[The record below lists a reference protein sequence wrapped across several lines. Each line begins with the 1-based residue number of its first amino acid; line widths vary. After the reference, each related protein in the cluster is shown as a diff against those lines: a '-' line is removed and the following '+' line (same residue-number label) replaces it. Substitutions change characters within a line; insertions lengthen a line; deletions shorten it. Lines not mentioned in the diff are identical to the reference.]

1 LLDIS
6 GHPNLIQ
13 MIGVVKCSHSLSM
26 VSKAAPFVCIV
37 MEYVADS
44 TRLSQHIQ
52 YISDKCKSAGGNG
65 RLNKSDTQ
73 KWVHAF
79 AVSVVGS
86 VASALAFMHQ
96 RGYVHGDVWS
106 ENILVNKAGK
116 TVLCDLGSA
125 ARHDITECKRAE
137 MNIPYMSPASWQGFN
152 AAPGDDCWALGLVL
166 SEVATG
172 KLLTQRLA
180 GNTSQ
185 PVFTNALV
193 LKELKLEAAQR
204 CPGLSSICERMLSG
218 LLADMKQIGELIR
231 AATPD
236 RSWDTPRSV
245 SQGTTASCSALS
257 MFSVRSAPS
266 SVMSQSQ
273 ISSLADFVI
282 SPSTATDR
290 STILPQSF
298 LVQPAPQTSMTAS
311 SAALGYTSSSISAT
325 KSGSLAPGMRVKY
338 LARSNSSWYAGVLV
352 GRLGGSSGRLVSLD
366 CGQTKG
372 VVDCE
377 SFRLAR
383 EA

>member
-1 LLDIS
+1 
-6 GHPNLIQ
+6 
-13 MIGVVKCSHSLSM
+13 
-26 VSKAAPFVCIV
+26 
-37 MEYVADS
+37 MEYVVDS
-44 TRLSQHIQ
+44 NRLSQHIQ
-52 YISDKCKSAGGNG
+52 DISDRYKSAGGNG
-65 RLNKSDTQ
+65 GLHKSDTQ

-96 RGYVHGDVWS
+96 RGYIHGDVWS
-106 ENILVNKAGK
+106 ENILVSKAGK

-180 GNTSQ
+180 GNTGQ

-218 LLADMKQIGELIR
+218 LLVDMKQIGELIR
-231 AATPD
+231 AAPPD

-245 SQGTTASCSALS
+245 SQGTTASCTALS
-257 MFSVRSAPS
+257 SSSASGYAPS
-266 SVMSQSQ
+266 SVMSQAQ

-282 SPSTATDR
+282 SPSKSTDR

-298 LVQPAPQTSMTAS
+298 LVQPAPQTPMTAS
-311 SAALGYTSSSISAT
+311 SAAGGYTSSSISAT

-338 LARSNSSWYAGVLV
+338 SARSNNIWYA
-352 GRLGGSSGRLVSLD
+352 
-366 CGQTKG
+366 
-372 VVDCE
+372 
-377 SFRLAR
+377 
-383 EA
+383 